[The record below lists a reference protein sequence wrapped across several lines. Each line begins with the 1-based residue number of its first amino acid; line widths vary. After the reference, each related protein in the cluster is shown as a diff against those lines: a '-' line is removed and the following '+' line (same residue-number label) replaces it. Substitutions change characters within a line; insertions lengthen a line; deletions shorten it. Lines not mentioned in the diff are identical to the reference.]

1 MRYKILVFG
10 IVFFVSV
17 LVVMELDKSVQAKIL
32 GISDYIKVSL
42 LDSKESVID
51 IYDRHFNQAERIE
64 ELNAKLV
71 DYDKLFLENQ
81 ALKNDITKLRN
92 VINKG
97 GIVQASSNIHHAR
110 IISFT
115 TLGKRDRVWLDTN
128 LAEYHQNDNLEN
140 KIFGIV
146 KDNAALGVAIV
157 QDGRVEGF
165 LNGNTNCNYDVY
177 IGASRAMGI
186 VTGSYNDNL
195 LVEYVSNRSKIQ
207 KGDRVFTSGLDG
219 IFFENIPVGVVE
231 SARENYGYVSV
242 EVKPYVSVNELSYVW
257 IIDREVTPPPPTMMS
272 KTQEDSQEA
281 YK

>member
-231 SARENYGYVSV
+231 SGIRLQSVWEKMVSQWGFMV
-242 EVKPYVSVNELSYVW
+242 LITRAMDLLLN
-257 IIDREVTPPPPTMMS
+257 
-272 KTQEDSQEA
+272 
-281 YK
+281 